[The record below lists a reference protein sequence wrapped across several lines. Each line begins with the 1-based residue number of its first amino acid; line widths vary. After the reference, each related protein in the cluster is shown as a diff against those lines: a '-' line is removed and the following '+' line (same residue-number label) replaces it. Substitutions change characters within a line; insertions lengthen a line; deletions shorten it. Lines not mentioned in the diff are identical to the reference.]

1 MQRVFLFCFRSC
13 LKGEDDNEYYN
24 VLEIDDP
31 SNATIDTIKRQYK
44 KLSLSLHPDKLAQKG
59 VEVTQEH
66 KQKFLKVKEAYDV
79 LSDPKRRKLYDE
91 LGVTGLKLVENPTE
105 VDHTQLLKN
114 FQKNRKDRFSII
126 LLIALVFAAILI
138 LPILFSLK
146 CDGDIN
152 NVEWTALW
160 TPMWLVD
167 IFLLVSAVAIML
179 ENPEHKPP
187 TESGEP
193 AEQEEPIPLSEKI
206 AYVLTTVSFV
216 LLQIFIM
223 MRLDKDIHWSWFS
236 VFAPWFAYEA
246 ISVLSLVHSAF
257 LTTIPVPNYEN
268 ITLIVE
274 EGHNPDEE
282 MFMQKIQLESAY
294 FQKVMQQKEAQRTVL
309 VSLLRIWQAIFLA
322 LKLDGSRDWNW
333 GLVFLPIWVHLFSQY
348 AYAYFYRVWGLSKL
362 DGLDVEAI
370 SAGAD
375 NDPIS
380 MTKLQHGRELLS
392 SSFFS
397 CLFQAIPL
405 FMAIMLVCRLQVSS
419 YSTFLIILP
428 VFIIIGCC
436 CCVVFCGIC
445 CLANVDM
452 DELEK
457 EVAQQRQGGG
467 GAADGEPSY
476 SPPNPSDV
484 EIGATHTPNPSA
496 AYGTFAPTAGQ
507 TNVVVT
513 PTETP
518 LQHHEPAPQPH
529 IEKSPVTNI
538 DADID

>member
-1 MQRVFLFCFRSC
+1 M
-13 LKGEDDNEYYN
+13 
-24 VLEIDDP
+24 
-31 SNATIDTIKRQYK
+31 
-44 KLSLSLHPDKLAQKG
+44 
-59 VEVTQEH
+59 
-66 KQKFLKVKEAYDV
+66 
-79 LSDPKRRKLYDE
+79 
-91 LGVTGLKLVENPTE
+91 
-105 VDHTQLLKN
+105 
-114 FQKNRKDRFSII
+114 QKNHKDRFSIV
-126 LLIALVFAAILI
+126 LLIAFIFAAILI

-160 TPMWLVD
+160 TPMWVVD

-179 ENPEHKPP
+179 ENPEQKPP

-193 AEQEEPIPLSEKI
+193 APDQEEPIPLPEKI
-206 AYVLTTVSFV
+206 AYMLSTVSFV

-246 ISVLSLVHSAF
+246 ISVLSLVHGAF
-257 LTTIPVPNYEN
+257 LTTIPAPNYEN

-282 MFMQKIQLESAY
+282 MFMQKLQLESDY
-294 FQKVMQQKEAQRTVL
+294 FQKIMQQKEAQKTIL
-309 VSLLRIWQAIFLA
+309 ICLLRIWQAIFLA
-322 LKLDGSRDWNW
+322 LKLNGSRDWNW
-333 GLVFLPIWVHLFSQY
+333 GLVFLPIWVYLFTQY
-348 AYAYFYRVWGLSKL
+348 AWAYFYRLWGLSKL
-362 DGLDVEAI
+362 NGLDQEAI
-370 SAGAD
+370 AAGAD

-380 MTKLQHGRELLS
+380 MTKLQQGRELLS

-397 CLFQAIPL
+397 CVFQAMPL

-445 CLANVDM
+445 CLASVDM

-457 EVAQQRQGGG
+457 EVANQRGGG
-467 GAADGEPSY
+467 GAGGAESDQAY
-476 SPPNPSDV
+476 SPPNPDV
-484 EIGATHTPNPSA
+484 EIGPTHTANPTA

-507 TNVVVT
+507 SNVVVT
-513 PTETP
+513 PAEQ
-518 LQHHEPAPQPH
+518 QHYEPAPQPH
-529 IEKSPVTNI
+529 IEKAPITNI